1 MKKGPPKWAF
11 CIQFGLMQSHGLGHE
26 VESDGEVVVN
36 EVVAEVFKERTRSVF
51 DVEFSAVE
59 DRRTFN
65 GVGISGVGHF
75 RVKRHTLGDPANG
88 EIAC

>member
-1 MKKGPPKWAF
+1 MA
-11 CIQFGLMQSHGLGHE
+11 LATRLNT
-26 VESDGEVVVN
+26 DGEVVVN

-75 RVKRHTLGDPANG
+75 RVKRHTLCDPANG
-88 EIAC
+88 EIAGCGVCRVA